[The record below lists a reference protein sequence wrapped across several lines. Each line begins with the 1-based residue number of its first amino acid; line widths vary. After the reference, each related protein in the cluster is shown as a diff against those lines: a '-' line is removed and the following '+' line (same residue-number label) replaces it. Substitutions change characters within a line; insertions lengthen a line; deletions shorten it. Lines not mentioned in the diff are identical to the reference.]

1 RINYDL
7 NTTEL
12 WVNPN
17 LSNFDYANPSSAD
30 AQASYDIEFDLI
42 ELVFRSGAS
51 IDEISVFKLI
61 PLPEISQ
68 TKIALNN
75 STVSVTFSDAVYGGS
90 ANATSTIEVS
100 DFELSISGGSASLSS
115 STPSSII
122 VSGTTIGLGIPLTGT
137 PDGNEILTILP
148 ASNSSIFSVSGNPA
162 STSQTSNTIQ
172 LISDIVTSGLM
183 IYLDASN
190 ENSYSGSG
198 SNWYDLTSNG
208 NDGVITGTTFSSNGG
223 EGFIFGGSSS
233 DYITVADDTSL
244 DMDNNQM
251 TISYEITPDLN
262 GSNWSPVIQKG
273 VSATACSV
281 GNLNYYTWYGNNDL
295 KIDFE
300 GNSDLRGQLYNAT
313 SDDISNGKKIMITI
327 TIDQSNA
334 VKTFIN
340 GELKHLLTH
349 SGQVLGP
356 ATNGPLVIGYCP
368 DPSGKISSIM
378 IYDRALTG
386 QEIFQNYD
394 ALNDVPPTNISLTSN
409 TISETVSI
417 GSMVGTLSATDSDT
431 SIRSLTFSFTSSGDA
446 RDDDNGSFTISG
458 TSLLTSS
465 TLDYE
470 TKASYNIYLKVSDG
484 TSDFEK
490 AFTVSVTNVLEPIT
504 DVGFV
509 EPSIVTNGLVLHLD
523 AGNSNSYSGS
533 GNTWNDLSGNSNHF
547 DINNVATH
555 NNDGYFLFNNTLVG
569 GSGMIGPASNSFGL
583 SQTNHTIELVMTA
596 TAARGSII
604 NFRGDSHDYAI
615 NVHVPWSNN
624 NIYYDVGGCCGGGD
638 RISGARN
645 IVGQKIH
652 IIFRSRPS
660 TNPKREVI
668 LNGISILNSGG
679 NNTSTNNFT
688 NTPVTLGGF
697 MYNNNSDHAVS
708 ARLYSVKVYNR
719 ALTDAEVAS
728 NFTSSITITGGTSTS
743 TVSVDEEVD
752 IGTVVGSLVATDAD
766 STTHTFTLVSG
777 NGDAHNGLFSI
788 SGTNLLVNGFIDYEQ
803 TPSLSIRIQAT
814 DGQSTYSK
822 ALTVEVNDINEP
834 PVIVSTELATDNSV
848 VSVTFSEA
856 VFNNN
861 GGSGALQANDFSL
874 TLTGGTASLSGS
886 TPSSISNQGNT
897 YGLGIPVTGNING
910 SEVLK
915 VLPAATN
922 SIYDAGA
929 ATAST
934 TQTSNTINLNGDGDG

>member
-1 RINYDL
+1 VKQTLFFLFLVSIFSFGQTIPSGFQLVAYEGFDYSNGTNISNQGGGSGWSSNWVANYYGNSSMYVYSSGYSYSGLTTNGNRLEWGGSGQYQPHAVKRSVTSPNSGIVYFQFISDFRSTSGGGTDNIRFYKGGALQGGVGGNGSPHTINILDSGLSNGISSGSAIGDRSLVIMRINYDL

-17 LSNFDYANPSSAD
+17 LSNFDYANPSPAD

-172 LISDIVTSGLM
+172 LISNIVTSGLM

-394 ALNDVPPTNISLTSN
+394 ALNDIPPTDISLTSN
-409 TISETVSI
+409 TISETASI
-417 GSMVGTLSATDSDT
+417 GSLVGAFSATDSDT
-431 SIRSLTFSFTSSGDA
+431 SDNNLIFSFSSGNGVNDA
-446 RDDDNGSFTISG
+446 DNVSFTISG

-470 TKASYNIYLKVSDG
+470 TKMSYNIYVKVSDG
-484 TSDFEK
+484 TNDFEK
-490 AFTVSVTNVLEPIT
+490 AFTVSVTNVLEPIKDLGFEVASVVT
-504 DVGFV
+504 D
-509 EPSIVTNGLVLHLD
+509 GLVLHLD
-523 AGNSNSYSGS
+523 TRSSESYSGA
-533 GNTWNDLSGNSNHF
+533 GNIWYDLSGNGNDVTMQNSGSINFDSTNKYFDTGSNGYFTKSNGSNIPVGNQSYSIGLFVTLPNWGNEDLGLLTIGGFGSTNLSNAFRTLGNGLRHYWWNNDL
-547 DINNVATH
+547 DISNVAVTNQWVYLIAQFDGVTRSLWMNGVQIASDTPSGH
-555 NNDGYFLFNNTLVG
+555 NVQ
-569 GSGMIGPASNSFGL
+569 NSD
-583 SQTNHTIELVMTA
+583 I
-596 TAARGSII
+596 
-604 NFRGDSHDYAI
+604 
-615 NVHVPWSNN
+615 
-624 NIYYDVGGCCGGGD
+624 
-638 RISGARN
+638 RISQGY
-645 IVGQKIH
+645 
-652 IIFRSRPS
+652 
-660 TNPKREVI
+660 
-668 LNGISILNSGG
+668 NSGYYQKG
-679 NNTSTNNFT
+679 KIKFASI
-688 NTPVTLGGF
+688 
-697 MYNNNSDHAVS
+697 
-708 ARLYSVKVYNR
+708 YNR
-719 ALTDAEVAS
+719 AL
-728 NFTSSITITGGTSTS
+728 SS
-743 TVSVDEEVD
+743 DE
-752 IGTVVGSLVATDAD
+752 IILNYNSLNPQFQIV
-766 STTHTFTLVSG
+766 
-777 NGDAHNGLFSI
+777 
-788 SGTNLLVNGFIDYEQ
+788 
-803 TPSLSIRIQAT
+803 
-814 DGQSTYSK
+814 
-822 ALTVEVNDINEP
+822 IN
-834 PVIVSTELATDNSV
+834 
-848 VSVTFSEA
+848 
-856 VFNNN
+856 
-861 GGSGALQANDFSL
+861 Q
-874 TLTGGTASLSGS
+874 
-886 TPSSISNQGNT
+886 QQ
-897 YGLGIPVTGNING
+897 
-910 SEVLK
+910 
-915 VLPAATN
+915 
-922 SIYDAGA
+922 
-929 ATAST
+929 AST
-934 TQTSNTINLNGDGDG
+934 KNLH

>member
-1 RINYDL
+1 MYVYSSGYSYSGLTTNGNRLEWGGSGQYQPHAVKRSVTSPNSGIVYFQFISDFRSTSGGGTDNIRFYKGGALQGGVEGNGSPHTINILDSGLSNGISSGNAIGDQSLVVMRINYDL

-17 LSNFDYANPSSAD
+17 LSSFDYVNPGSPD
-30 AQASYDIEFDLI
+30 AQAAYDIEFDQI

-68 TKIALNN
+68 TKIAINN

-100 DFELSISGGSASLSS
+100 DFTLSMSGGQATLSS
-115 STPSSII
+115 STP
-122 VSGTTIGLGIPLTGT
+122 TTINISGSTINLGIPLTGT

-470 TKASYNIYLKVSDG
+470 TKTSYNIYLKVSDG

-490 AFTVSVTNVLEPIT
+490 AFTLSVNNVNEAPVDL
-504 DVGFV
+504 GFV
-509 EPSIVTNGLVLHLD
+509 DQSLNSNGLILYLD
-523 AGNSNSYSGS
+523 SRNTNSYSGS
-533 GNTWNDLSGNSNHF
+533 GNIWNDLSGNGNHF
-547 DINNVATH
+547 TIQGQMAHDFT
-555 NNDGYFLFNNTLVG
+555 DGFTFQ
-569 GSGMIGPASNSFGL
+569 SGQSSN
-583 SQTNHTIELVMTA
+583 
-596 TAARGSII
+596 
-604 NFRGDSHDYAI
+604 Y
-615 NVHVPWSNN
+615 P
-624 NIYYDVGGCCGGGD
+624 
-638 RISGARN
+638 
-645 IVGQKIH
+645 
-652 IIFRSRPS
+652 
-660 TNPKREVI
+660 
-668 LNGISILNSGG
+668 
-679 NNTSTNNFT
+679 
-688 NTPVTLGGF
+688 
-697 MYNNNSDHAVS
+697 YNNNFPHPTTEYTDEFYLKTPLGNSSGIKSYAISGNDNASTLFDTKSVRVYYFHDYKNTNVDISDDQYHHFVRTS
-708 ARLYSVKVYNR
+708 NRQTGEEKIYIDGLIFIVKIYFFLGYRIPKMIVFIYY
-719 ALTDAEVAS
+719 
-728 NFTSSITITGGTSTS
+728 
-743 TVSVDEEVD
+743 EVD
-752 IGTVVGSLVATDAD
+752 LR
-766 STTHTFTLVSG
+766 
-777 NGDAHNGLFSI
+777 N
-788 SGTNLLVNGFIDYEQ
+788 
-803 TPSLSIRIQAT
+803 
-814 DGQSTYSK
+814 K
-822 ALTVEVNDINEP
+822 M
-834 PVIVSTELATDNSV
+834 VSTRKGLMFDKS
-848 VSVTFSEA
+848 TF
-856 VFNNN
+856 V
-861 GGSGALQANDFSL
+861 Q
-874 TLTGGTASLSGS
+874 
-886 TPSSISNQGNT
+886 
-897 YGLGIPVTGNING
+897 
-910 SEVLK
+910 K
-915 VLPAATN
+915 
-922 SIYDAGA
+922 
-929 ATAST
+929 
-934 TQTSNTINLNGDGDG
+934 

>member
-1 RINYDL
+1 MRINYDL

-17 LSNFDYANPSSAD
+17 LSNFDYANPSPAD

-172 LISDIVTSGLM
+172 LISNIVTSGLM

-313 SDDISNGKKIMITI
+313 SEDISNGKKIMITI

-394 ALNDVPPTNISLTSN
+394 ALNDIPPTDISLTAN
-409 TISETVSI
+409 
-417 GSMVGTLSATDSDT
+417 
-431 SIRSLTFSFTSSGDA
+431 
-446 RDDDNGSFTISG
+446 
-458 TSLLTSS
+458 
-465 TLDYE
+465 
-470 TKASYNIYLKVSDG
+470 K
-484 TSDFEK
+484 
-490 AFTVSVTNVLEPIT
+490 IT
-504 DVGFV
+504 
-509 EPSIVTNGLVLHLD
+509 
-523 AGNSNSYSGS
+523 
-533 GNTWNDLSGNSNHF
+533 
-547 DINNVATH
+547 
-555 NNDGYFLFNNTLVG
+555 
-569 GSGMIGPASNSFGL
+569 
-583 SQTNHTIELVMTA
+583 
-596 TAARGSII
+596 
-604 NFRGDSHDYAI
+604 
-615 NVHVPWSNN
+615 
-624 NIYYDVGGCCGGGD
+624 
-638 RISGARN
+638 
-645 IVGQKIH
+645 
-652 IIFRSRPS
+652 
-660 TNPKREVI
+660 
-668 LNGISILNSGG
+668 
-679 NNTSTNNFT
+679 
-688 NTPVTLGGF
+688 
-697 MYNNNSDHAVS
+697 
-708 ARLYSVKVYNR
+708 
-719 ALTDAEVAS
+719 
-728 NFTSSITITGGTSTS
+728 
-743 TVSVDEEVD
+743 
-752 IGTVVGSLVATDAD
+752 
-766 STTHTFTLVSG
+766 
-777 NGDAHNGLFSI
+777 
-788 SGTNLLVNGFIDYEQ
+788 
-803 TPSLSIRIQAT
+803 
-814 DGQSTYSK
+814 
-822 ALTVEVNDINEP
+822 
-834 PVIVSTELATDNSV
+834 
-848 VSVTFSEA
+848 
-856 VFNNN
+856 
-861 GGSGALQANDFSL
+861 
-874 TLTGGTASLSGS
+874 
-886 TPSSISNQGNT
+886 
-897 YGLGIPVTGNING
+897 
-910 SEVLK
+910 
-915 VLPAATN
+915 
-922 SIYDAGA
+922 
-929 ATAST
+929 
-934 TQTSNTINLNGDGDG
+934 